1 MPLCTKTM
9 ELAAQ
14 FNVPQDQIDY
24 FVKAGLTSFGDIA
37 LLATE
42 EKEMVPEILAPMI
55 ASQVASAKELLGK
68 IAMKKWW
75 EA

>member
-1 MPLCTKTM
+1 MALCTKTM

-14 FNVPQDQIDY
+14 CKVPQDMIDY

-42 EKEMVPEILAPMI
+42 EKEVVPDILAPMI
-55 ASQVASAKELLGK
+55 SANVASASQLMGK
-68 IAMKKWW
+68 IAMKV
-75 EA
+75 EIDE